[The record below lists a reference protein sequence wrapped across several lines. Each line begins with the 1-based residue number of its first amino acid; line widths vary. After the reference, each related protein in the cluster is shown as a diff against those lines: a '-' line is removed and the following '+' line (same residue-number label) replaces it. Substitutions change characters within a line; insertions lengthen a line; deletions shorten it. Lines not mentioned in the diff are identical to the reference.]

1 MRPTASARIV
11 VSDATSDLSEVEER
25 HERLLELD
33 PDQLAIR
40 VGQCGVVIVLV
51 DGVGHGTS
59 PLEMICCLKSTRGSA
74 LSTSSRFA
82 SVTSW

>member
-1 MRPTASARIV
+1 VT
-11 VSDATSDLSEVEER
+11 VSKVEER

-40 VGQCGVVIVLV
+40 VGQRGVVIVLV

-59 PLEMICCLKSTRGSA
+59 PLVREG
-74 LSTSSRFA
+74 
-82 SVTSW
+82 